1 MASLVFVV
9 LFAGSAL
16 LFGAGFVAAL
26 LAQKKG
32 YRPWFW
38 LISLGP
44 VGALWMLLKPN
55 LRHATTPE
63 ARDQWET
70 HADWTGG
77 ILSGFTLFFLM
88 GLPLFGM
95 LAIFRVTAM
104 PPAGAMN
111 AATVIPTPQPVLE
124 ANPVDSSVTKPPAT
138 PVDAPNGTD
147 AENPPFR
154 ATDD

>member
-1 MASLVFVV
+1 MASVVFVV
-9 LFAGSAL
+9 LFVGSAL
-16 LFGAGFVAAL
+16 FFGPGFIAAL

-44 VGALWMLLKPN
+44 VGTLWMLLKPN

-63 ARDQWET
+63 ERDQWET

-88 GLPLFGM
+88 GLPLFGV
-95 LAIFRVTAM
+95 LAFYRVVAM
-104 PPAGAMN
+104 PPARFENVTTA
-111 AATVIPTPQPVLE
+111 LE
-124 ANPVDSSVTKPPAT
+124 ADPVDSSVTKPPAR
-138 PVDAPNGTD
+138 PVDARNGTD
-147 AENPPFR
+147 AESPPSR
-154 ATDD
+154 ASDN